1 MDKNKYIIILISLLL
16 FSCKSNNNF
25 DTKNQFEYTF
35 QESILERPLPDSRGI
50 ITYKD
55 YQILVANGDETV
67 EQIANRL
74 NINPERLASYNG
86 VVSSYLPRVEEVIA
100 LPIKISGKIIN
111 PNSEWNIEST
121 RKSIENSGNLNTNI
135 GTPDNPLK
143 HRVEIGDTAYS
154 IARLYN
160 VSVTSL
166 SKWNG
171 LDADLNVVVGRE
183 LIIPVI
189 LNNKNF
195 KSPEIKAPTPTPT
208 PTPTETND
216 NLSLNEPK
224 LKKESHSSE
233 KNEENDQTNVAKES
247 QSNEIMQKFVRP
259 VNGIILRKYNPT
271 AINNKNEG
279 IDFAAKPGTP
289 VKSTAKGVV
298 ALISEPVGGLG
309 KIILI
314 KHKESLISIYGRINE
329 IKVVKGER
337 VQAGQVIGNV
347 EKSFIN
353 EDDTEKKQNYLHFEL
368 RKGTESLD
376 PEPLFE

>member
-1 MDKNKYIIILISLLL
+1 MGKNKNVIILLSLLL

-25 DTKNQFEYTF
+25 DAKNQFENTV

-67 EQIANRL
+67 EQIAKRL
-74 NINPERLASYNG
+74 NINPEKLASYNG
-86 VVSSYLPRVEEVIA
+86 VVSSYLPRGEEVLA
-100 LPIKISGKIIN
+100 LPIRISGKVVN

-121 RKSIENSGNLNTNI
+121 RESIKNIENLNTNI

-183 LIIPVI
+183 LIIPVV

-195 KSPEIKAPTPTPT
+195 ENPEIKAPTPT
-208 PTPTETND
+208 ETIN
-216 NLSLNEPK
+216 NLNSSEPK
-224 LKKESHSSE
+224 LKKESPSSK
-233 KNEENDQTNVAKES
+233 KNEVTKQINEEKEK
-247 QSNEIMQKFVRP
+247 QSNNIIQKFIRP
-259 VNGIILRKYNPT
+259 VNGVILRKYNPT

-289 VKSTAKGVV
+289 VKSTAAGVV

-314 KHKESLISIYGRINE
+314 KHKGAIISIYGRINE

-337 VQAGQVIGNV
+337 VEAGQVIGNV

-353 EDDTEKKQNYLHFEL
+353 EDGTGKKQNYLHFEL

>member
-16 FSCKSNNNF
+16 YFLV
-25 DTKNQFEYTF
+25 NQIIILIQKINLSIHFNG
-35 QESILERPLPDSRGI
+35 SILERPLPDSRGI

-55 YQILVANGDETV
+55 YQILVASGDETV

-171 LDADLNVVVGRE
+171 
-183 LIIPVI
+183 
-189 LNNKNF
+189 
-195 KSPEIKAPTPTPT
+195 
-208 PTPTETND
+208 
-216 NLSLNEPK
+216 
-224 LKKESHSSE
+224 
-233 KNEENDQTNVAKES
+233 
-247 QSNEIMQKFVRP
+247 
-259 VNGIILRKYNPT
+259 
-271 AINNKNEG
+271 
-279 IDFAAKPGTP
+279 
-289 VKSTAKGVV
+289 
-298 ALISEPVGGLG
+298 
-309 KIILI
+309 
-314 KHKESLISIYGRINE
+314 
-329 IKVVKGER
+329 
-337 VQAGQVIGNV
+337 
-347 EKSFIN
+347 
-353 EDDTEKKQNYLHFEL
+353 
-368 RKGTESLD
+368 
-376 PEPLFE
+376 

>member
-1 MDKNKYIIILISLLL
+1 MDKNKYVIILLSLVL
-16 FSCKSNNNF
+16 FSCKSTNNF
-25 DTKNQFEYTF
+25 ETKNQIENTF

-74 NINPERLASYNG
+74 NMNPKRLASYNG
-86 VVSSYLPRVEEVIA
+86 VVPSYLPRVEEVLA
-100 LPIKISGKIIN
+100 LPIKISGNVIN
-111 PNSEWNIEST
+111 SNSEWNIETT
-121 RKSIENSGNLNTNI
+121 RNSIETIENLNTNF
-135 GTPDNPLK
+135 GTPDNPIK

-171 LDADLNVVVGRE
+171 LDADLNVVIGRE

-189 LNNKNF
+189 LNNKNSN
-195 KSPEIKAPTPTPT
+195 KSEINTSTST
-208 PTPTETND
+208 STETNN
-216 NLSLNEPK
+216 NLSSNETK
-224 LKKESHSSE
+224 LKKESPSLERNEDDNQINIEEE
-233 KNEENDQTNVAKES
+233 K
-247 QSNEIMQKFVRP
+247 QSNLVIQKFIRP
-259 VNGIILRKYNPT
+259 VNGIILRRYNPT

-279 IDFAAKPGTP
+279 IDFAAEPGTP
-289 VKSTAKGVV
+289 VKSTAAGVV

-314 KHKESLISIYGRINE
+314 KHKESVISIYGRINE

-337 VQAGQVIGNV
+337 VKAGQVIGNV
-347 EKSFIN
+347 EKSFISV
-353 EDDTEKKQNYLHFEL
+353 DGTEKKQNYLHFEL

-376 PEPLFE
+376 PEPLFQ

>member
-1 MDKNKYIIILISLLL
+1 MDKNKYVIILLLLVL

-25 DTKNQFEYTF
+25 DTQNQFENTF

-67 EQIANRL
+67 REIGKRL
-74 NINPERLASYNG
+74 NINPEKLASYNG
-86 VVSSYLPRVEEVIA
+86 VVSSYLPRVEEVLA

-111 PNSEWNIEST
+111 PNSDWNIESA
-121 RKSIENSGNLNTNI
+121 RKSIENIEDLNPNI

-154 IARLYN
+154 IARVYN
-160 VSVTSL
+160 ISVNSL

-189 LNNKNF
+189 LNNKNHNNT
-195 KSPEIKAPTPTPT
+195 KIKIPTSTQT
-208 PTPTETND
+208 IN
-216 NLSLNEPK
+216 NLSSNDTES
-224 LKKESHSSE
+224 KKEKPLLE
-233 KNEENDQTNVAKES
+233 KNEETNQIILEKDSES
-247 QSNEIMQKFVRP
+247 NPIIQKFIRP
-259 VNGIILRKYNPT
+259 VNGAILRKYNPT

-279 IDFAAKPGTP
+279 IDFAAEPGTP
-289 VKSTAKGVV
+289 VKSASAGVI

-314 KHKESLISIYGRINE
+314 KHKDSVISIYGRLNE

-353 EDDTEKKQNYLHFEL
+353 IDGTEKKQNYLHFEL

-376 PEPLFE
+376 PEPLLK

>member
-1 MDKNKYIIILISLLL
+1 MDKNKYVIILLLLVL

-25 DTKNQFEYTF
+25 DTQNQFENTF

-67 EQIANRL
+67 REIGKRL
-74 NINPERLASYNG
+74 NINPEKLASYNG
-86 VVSSYLPRVEEVIA
+86 VVSSYLPRVEEVLA

-111 PNSEWNIEST
+111 PNSDLNIEST
-121 RKSIENSGNLNTNI
+121 RKSIENIENLNPNI

-154 IARLYN
+154 IARVYN
-160 VSVTSL
+160 ISVNSL

-189 LNNKNF
+189 LNNKNHNNT
-195 KSPEIKAPTPTPT
+195 KIKIPTSTQT
-208 PTPTETND
+208 IN
-216 NLSLNEPK
+216 NLSSNETES
-224 LKKESHSSE
+224 KKEKPLLE
-233 KNEENDQTNVAKES
+233 KNEGTNQIILGKDSES
-247 QSNEIMQKFVRP
+247 NPIIQKFIRP
-259 VNGIILRKYNPT
+259 VNGAILRKYNPT

-279 IDFAAKPGTP
+279 IDFAAEPGTP
-289 VKSTAKGVV
+289 VKSASAGVI

-314 KHKESLISIYGRINE
+314 KHKDSVISIYGRLNE

-353 EDDTEKKQNYLHFEL
+353 IDGTEKKQNYLHFEL

-376 PEPLFE
+376 PEPLLK

>member
-195 KSPEIKAPTPTPT
+195 KNPEIKVPTH
-208 PTPTETND
+208 TESDN
-216 NLSLNEPK
+216 NLSSNEPK
-224 LKKESHSSE
+224 LKKESSSSE
-233 KNEENDQTNVAKES
+233 QNEVNNKINVEKES
-247 QSNEIMQKFVRP
+247 KINDIIQKFIRP
-259 VNGIILRKYNPT
+259 VNGVILRKYNPT

-279 IDFAAKPGTP
+279 IDFAAEPGTP
-289 VKSTAKGVV
+289 VKSTAAGVI

-314 KHKESLISIYGRINE
+314 KHKDSVISIYGRINE

-337 VQAGQVIGNV
+337 VEAGQVIGNV
-347 EKSFIN
+347 EKSFISV
-353 EDDTEKKQNYLHFEL
+353 DGTEKKQNYLHFEL

>member
-1 MDKNKYIIILISLLL
+1 MDKNKYVIILLSIVL
-16 FSCKSNNNF
+16 FSCKSTNNF
-25 DTKNQFEYTF
+25 DMKNQIENTF

-74 NINPERLASYNG
+74 DINPERLASYNG
-86 VVSSYLPRVEEVIA
+86 VVSSYLPRVEEVLA
-100 LPIKISGKIIN
+100 LPIKISGNMVN
-111 PNSEWNIEST
+111 PNSEWNIETT
-121 RKSIENSGNLNTNI
+121 RKSIENIENLNTNI
-135 GTPDNPLK
+135 GTPDNPIK

-154 IARLYN
+154 ISRLYN

-171 LDADLNVVVGRE
+171 LDADLNVVIGRE

-189 LNNKNF
+189 LNNNNF
-195 KSPEIKAPTPTPT
+195 NNSEVKTSTSTST
-208 PTPTETND
+208 STSTPTETIN
-216 NLSLNEPK
+216 NQSSSETK
-224 LKKESHSSE
+224 LQKENPLLE
-233 KNEENDQTNVAKES
+233 KNEVEK
-247 QSNEIMQKFVRP
+247 QSNDIMQKFIRP
-259 VNGIILRKYNPT
+259 VNGVILRKYNPT

-289 VKSTAKGVV
+289 VKSTAAGVV

-314 KHKESLISIYGRINE
+314 KHKESIISIYGRINE

-353 EDDTEKKQNYLHFEL
+353 EDGTEKKQNYLHFEL

-376 PEPLFE
+376 PEPLFK

>member
-1 MDKNKYIIILISLLL
+1 MNKNKYVIILLSLVL

-25 DTKNQFEYTF
+25 DTKKQFENTF

-55 YQILVANGDETV
+55 YQILVANGNETV
-67 EQIANRL
+67 EQMANRL

-86 VVSSYLPRVEEVIA
+86 VLSSYLPRVEEVLA

-111 PNSEWNIEST
+111 LNSVWNIEST
-121 RKSIENSGNLNTNI
+121 RKSIENIENLNTNI

-154 IARLYN
+154 IARVYN
-160 VSVTSL
+160 VSVNSL

-171 LDADLNVVVGRE
+171 LDADLNIVVGRE

-189 LNNKNF
+189 LNNKNHNNT
-195 KSPEIKAPTPTPT
+195 KIKIPTSTQT
-208 PTPTETND
+208 IN
-216 NLSLNEPK
+216 NLSSNETES
-224 LKKESHSSE
+224 KKEKPLLE
-233 KNEENDQTNVAKES
+233 KNEGTNQIILGKDSES
-247 QSNEIMQKFVRP
+247 NPIIQKFIRP
-259 VNGIILRKYNPT
+259 VNGAILRKYNPT

-279 IDFAAKPGTP
+279 IDFAAEPGTP
-289 VKSTAKGVV
+289 VKSASAGVI

-314 KHKESLISIYGRINE
+314 KHKDSVISIYGRLNE

-353 EDDTEKKQNYLHFEL
+353 IDGTEKKQNYLHFEL

-376 PEPLFE
+376 PEPLLK

>member
-86 VVSSYLPRVEEVIA
+86 VVLTYLPRVEEVLA
-100 LPIKISGKIIN
+100 LPIKISGKVIN
-111 PNSEWNIEST
+111 PNSDWNIEST
-121 RKSIENSGNLNTNI
+121 RKSIENIGNLNTNI

-183 LIIPVI
+183 LIIPVV

-195 KSPEIKAPTPTPT
+195 ENPEIKAPTPT
-208 PTPTETND
+208 ETIN
-216 NLSLNEPK
+216 NLNSSEPK
-224 LKKESHSSE
+224 LKKESPSSK
-233 KNEENDQTNVAKES
+233 KNEVTKQINEEKEK
-247 QSNEIMQKFVRP
+247 QSNNIIQKFIRP
-259 VNGIILRKYNPT
+259 VNGVILRKYNPT

-289 VKSTAKGVV
+289 VKSTAAGVV

-314 KHKESLISIYGRINE
+314 KHKGAIISIYGRINE

-337 VQAGQVIGNV
+337 VEAGQVIGNV

-353 EDDTEKKQNYLHFEL
+353 EDGTEKKQNYLHFEL

>member
-1 MDKNKYIIILISLLL
+1 MDKNKYIIILISLLFL
-16 FSCKSNNNF
+16 SCKSNNNF
-25 DTKNQFEYTF
+25 YTKNQFENTF

-121 RKSIENSGNLNTNI
+121 RKSIENSGNLNTNF

-195 KSPEIKAPTPTPT
+195 KNPENEA
-208 PTPTETND
+208 PTPTETNN

-224 LKKESHSSE
+224 LKKESQSSE
-233 KNEENDQTNVAKES
+233 KNEINIQTNVAKES
-247 QSNEIMQKFVRP
+247 QSNEIIQKFIRP

-289 VKSTAKGVV
+289 VKSTATGVV

-314 KHKESLISIYGRINE
+314 KHKDSIISIYGRISE

-353 EDDTEKKQNYLHFEL
+353 EDGTEKKQNYLHFEL

>member
-86 VVSSYLPRVEEVIA
+86 VVLNYLPRVEEVLA
-100 LPIKISGKIIN
+100 LPIKISGKVIN
-111 PNSEWNIEST
+111 PNSDWNIEST
-121 RKSIENSGNLNTNI
+121 RKSIENIGNLNTNI

-183 LIIPVI
+183 LIIPVV

-195 KSPEIKAPTPTPT
+195 QNPEIKVPTH
-208 PTPTETND
+208 TESDN
-216 NLSLNEPK
+216 NLSSNEPK
-224 LKKESHSSE
+224 LKKESSSSE
-233 KNEENDQTNVAKES
+233 QNEVNNKINVEKES
-247 QSNEIMQKFVRP
+247 KSNHIIQKFIRP
-259 VNGIILRKYNPT
+259 VNGVILRKYNPT
-271 AINNKNEG
+271 SINNKNEG

-289 VKSTAKGVV
+289 VKSTAAGVV

-314 KHKESLISIYGRINE
+314 KHKDAIISIYGRINE

-337 VQAGQVIGNV
+337 VEAGQVIGNV
-347 EKSFIN
+347 EQSFIN
-353 EDDTEKKQNYLHFEL
+353 EDGTEKKQNYLHFEL

>member
-1 MDKNKYIIILISLLL
+1 MGKNKNVIILLSLLL

-25 DTKNQFEYTF
+25 DAKNQFENTV

-67 EQIANRL
+67 EQIAKRL
-74 NINPERLASYNG
+74 NINPEKLASYNG
-86 VVSSYLPRVEEVIA
+86 VVSSYLPRGEEVLA
-100 LPIKISGKIIN
+100 LPIRISGKVVN

-121 RKSIENSGNLNTNI
+121 RESIKNIENLNTNI

-183 LIIPVI
+183 LIIPVV

-195 KSPEIKAPTPTPT
+195 ENPEIKAPTPT
-208 PTPTETND
+208 ETIN
-216 NLSLNEPK
+216 NLNSSEPK
-224 LKKESHSSE
+224 LKKESPSSK
-233 KNEENDQTNVAKES
+233 KNEVTKQINEEKEK
-247 QSNEIMQKFVRP
+247 QSNNIIQKFIRP
-259 VNGIILRKYNPT
+259 VNGVILRKYNPT

-289 VKSTAKGVV
+289 VKSTAAGVV
-298 ALISEPVGGLG
+298 AIISEPVGGLG

-314 KHKESLISIYGRINE
+314 KHKGAIISIYGRINE

-337 VQAGQVIGNV
+337 VEAGQVIGNV

-353 EDDTEKKQNYLHFEL
+353 EDGTGKKQNYLHFEL

>member
-1 MDKNKYIIILISLLL
+1 MDKNKYVIILLSLVL
-16 FSCKSNNNF
+16 FSCKSTNNF
-25 DTKNQFEYTF
+25 ETNNQIENTF

-86 VVSSYLPRVEEVIA
+86 VVSSYLPRVEEVLA

-121 RKSIENSGNLNTNI
+121 KKSIENIGNLNTNI

-195 KSPEIKAPTPTPT
+195 KNPENET
-208 PTPTETND
+208 PTPTETNN

-224 LKKESHSSE
+224 LKKESQSSE
-233 KNEENDQTNVAKES
+233 KNEVNNQSNVAKES
-247 QSNEIMQKFVRP
+247 QSNEIIQKFIRP

-279 IDFAAKPGTP
+279 IDFAAEPGTP
-289 VKSTAKGVV
+289 VKSTAAGVV

-314 KHKESLISIYGRINE
+314 KHKESVISIYGRINE

-337 VQAGQVIGNV
+337 VKAGQVIGNV
-347 EKSFIN
+347 EKSFISV
-353 EDDTEKKQNYLHFEL
+353 DGTEKKQNYLHFEL

-376 PEPLFE
+376 PEPLF

>member
-1 MDKNKYIIILISLLL
+1 MNKKKYVIILLSLVL

-25 DTKNQFEYTF
+25 DTQNQFENTF

-55 YQILVANGDETV
+55 YQILVAKGDETV

-74 NINPERLASYNG
+74 NINPKRLASYNG
-86 VVSSYLPRVEEVIA
+86 VVLTYLPRVEEVLA
-100 LPIKISGKIIN
+100 LPIKISGKVIN

-121 RKSIENSGNLNTNI
+121 RKSIENIGNLNTNI

-171 LDADLNVVVGRE
+171 LDADCRE

-195 KSPEIKAPTPTPT
+195 KNPEIKVPTTKPTPPT
-208 PTPTETND
+208 STETNN
-216 NLSLNEPK
+216 NLSLNKTK

-233 KNEENDQTNVAKES
+233 KNGVNNQTNVTKES
-247 QSNEIMQKFVRP
+247 QSNEIIQKFIRP

-289 VKSTAKGVV
+289 VKSTATGVV

-314 KHKESLISIYGRINE
+314 KHKESIISIYGRISE

-353 EDDTEKKQNYLHFEL
+353 EDGTEKKQNYLHFEL

>member
-1 MDKNKYIIILISLLL
+1 MGKNKNVIILLSLLL

-25 DTKNQFEYTF
+25 DAKNQFENTV

-67 EQIANRL
+67 EQIAKRL
-74 NINPERLASYNG
+74 NINPEKLASYNG
-86 VVSSYLPRVEEVIA
+86 VVSSYLPRGEEVLA
-100 LPIKISGKIIN
+100 LPIRISGKVVN

-121 RKSIENSGNLNTNI
+121 RESIKNIENLNTNI

-195 KSPEIKAPTPTPT
+195 KNPEIKAPTPTPI
-208 PTPTETND
+208 PTETNN
-216 NLSLNEPK
+216 NLSLNESK
-224 LKKESHSSE
+224 LKTESHSSE
-233 KNEENDQTNVAKES
+233 QNGVNNQINVAKES
-247 QSNEIMQKFVRP
+247 QSNEIIQKFVRP

-289 VKSTAKGVV
+289 VKSTATGVV

-314 KHKESLISIYGRINE
+314 KHKESIISIYGRINE

-353 EDDTEKKQNYLHFEL
+353 EDDTENKQNYLHFEL

>member
-1 MDKNKYIIILISLLL
+1 MGKNKYVIILLSLLL

-25 DTKNQFEYTF
+25 DAKNQFENTV

-67 EQIANRL
+67 EQIAKRL
-74 NINPERLASYNG
+74 NINPEKLASYNG
-86 VVSSYLPRVEEVIA
+86 VVSSYLPRGEEVLA
-100 LPIKISGKIIN
+100 LPIRISGKVVN

-121 RKSIENSGNLNTNI
+121 RESIKNIENLNTNI

-195 KSPEIKAPTPTPT
+195 ENPEIKAS
-208 PTPTETND
+208 TPTETIN
-216 NLSLNEPK
+216 NLNSSETK
-224 LKKESHSSE
+224 LKKESPSSK
-233 KNEENDQTNVAKES
+233 KNEVTKQINEEKEK
-247 QSNEIMQKFVRP
+247 QSNNIIQKFIRP
-259 VNGIILRKYNPT
+259 VNGVILRKYNPT

-279 IDFAAKPGTP
+279 IDFAAKPGTA
-289 VKSTAKGVV
+289 VKSTAAGVV

-314 KHKESLISIYGRINE
+314 KHKGAIISIYGRINE

-337 VQAGQVIGNV
+337 VEAGQVIGNV

-353 EDDTEKKQNYLHFEL
+353 EDGTEKKQNYLHFEL

>member
-195 KSPEIKAPTPTPT
+195 KNPEIKAPTSTPKI
-208 PTPTETND
+208 TETINS
-216 NLSLNEPK
+216 LSSNESK
-224 LKKESHSSE
+224 LKKESTSSE
-233 KNEENDQTNVAKES
+233 KNEINNQINVEKES
-247 QSNEIMQKFVRP
+247 QSNDIIQKFIRP

-289 VKSTAKGVV
+289 VKSTATGVV

-314 KHKESLISIYGRINE
+314 KHKDSVISIYGRINE

-353 EDDTEKKQNYLHFEL
+353 EDGTEKKQNYLHFEL

>member
-1 MDKNKYIIILISLLL
+1 MGKNKNVIILLSLLL

-25 DTKNQFEYTF
+25 DAKNQFENTV

-67 EQIANRL
+67 EQIAKRL
-74 NINPERLASYNG
+74 NINPEKLASYNG
-86 VVSSYLPRVEEVIA
+86 VVSSYLPRGEEVLA
-100 LPIKISGKIIN
+100 LPIRISGKVVN

-121 RKSIENSGNLNTNI
+121 RESIKNIENLNTNI

-183 LIIPVI
+183 LIIPVV

-195 KSPEIKAPTPTPT
+195 ENPEIKAPTPT
-208 PTPTETND
+208 ETIN
-216 NLSLNEPK
+216 NLNSSEPK
-224 LKKESHSSE
+224 LKKESPSSK
-233 KNEENDQTNVAKES
+233 KNEVTKQINEEKEK
-247 QSNEIMQKFVRP
+247 QSNNIIQKFIRP
-259 VNGIILRKYNPT
+259 VNGVILRKYNPT

-289 VKSTAKGVV
+289 VKSTAAGVV

-314 KHKESLISIYGRINE
+314 KHKGAIISIYGRINE

-337 VQAGQVIGNV
+337 VEAGQVIGNV

-353 EDDTEKKQNYLHFEL
+353 EDGTEKKQNYLHFEL

>member
-16 FSCKSNNNF
+16 FSCKSTNNF
-25 DTKNQFEYTF
+25 DTKNQFENTF

-100 LPIKISGKIIN
+100 LPTKISGKIIN
-111 PNSEWNIEST
+111 SNSEWNIEST
-121 RKSIENSGNLNTNI
+121 RKSIENSGKLNTNI

-195 KSPEIKAPTPTPT
+195 KNSEIKAPTPTPT
-208 PTPTETND
+208 PTH
-216 NLSLNEPK
+216 L
-224 LKKESHSSE
+224 LK
-233 KNEENDQTNVAKES
+233 Q
-247 QSNEIMQKFVRP
+247 
-259 VNGIILRKYNPT
+259 II
-271 AINNKNEG
+271 I
-279 IDFAAKPGTP
+279 
-289 VKSTAKGVV
+289 
-298 ALISEPVGGLG
+298 
-309 KIILI
+309 
-314 KHKESLISIYGRINE
+314 
-329 IKVVKGER
+329 
-337 VQAGQVIGNV
+337 
-347 EKSFIN
+347 
-353 EDDTEKKQNYLHFEL
+353 
-368 RKGTESLD
+368 
-376 PEPLFE
+376 

>member
-1 MDKNKYIIILISLLL
+1 MDKNKYVIILLLLVL

-25 DTKNQFEYTF
+25 DTQNQFENTF

-67 EQIANRL
+67 REIGKRL
-74 NINPERLASYNG
+74 NINPEKLASYNG
-86 VVSSYLPRVEEVIA
+86 VVSSYLPRVEEVLA

-111 PNSEWNIEST
+111 PNSDWNIEST
-121 RKSIENSGNLNTNI
+121 RKSIENIEDLNPNI

-154 IARLYN
+154 IARVYN
-160 VSVTSL
+160 ISVNSL

-189 LNNKNF
+189 LNNKNHNNT
-195 KSPEIKAPTPTPT
+195 KIKIPTSTQT
-208 PTPTETND
+208 IN
-216 NLSLNEPK
+216 NLSSNDTES
-224 LKKESHSSE
+224 KKEKPLLE
-233 KNEENDQTNVAKES
+233 KNEETNQIILEKDSES
-247 QSNEIMQKFVRP
+247 NPIIQKFIRP
-259 VNGIILRKYNPT
+259 VNGAILRKYNPT

-279 IDFAAKPGTP
+279 IDFAAEPGTP
-289 VKSTAKGVV
+289 VKSASAGVI

-314 KHKESLISIYGRINE
+314 KHKDSVISIYGRLNE

-353 EDDTEKKQNYLHFEL
+353 IDGTEKKQNYLHFEL

-376 PEPLFE
+376 PEPLLK